1 MQILKELQ
9 RRYQKNGR
17 LNYAFLDI
25 ELKIEI
31 NILIDK
37 LCESNFDMKKSY
49 NNYFEKVNEIAN
61 YFSEEQ
67 AEKIIKSEKEKLY
80 NMLGNNL
87 IKLMKE
93 YKEIT
98 ASLLLFK
105 LYEVMSKLEE
115 QENTRANSNDFINSL
130 STNAKKEWARK
141 MSYSSDELEL

>member
-1 MQILKELQ
+1 
-9 RRYQKNGR
+9 
-17 LNYAFLDI
+17 
-25 ELKIEI
+25 
-31 NILIDK
+31 
-37 LCESNFDMKKSY
+37 MKKSY

-87 IKLMKE
+87 IKLIKE

-98 ASLLLFK
+98 TEMLLFK

-115 QENTRANSNDFINSL
+115 QENIRANSNDFINSL
-130 STNAKKEWARK
+130 SANAKKEWARK
-141 MSYSSDELEL
+141 MSYGSDELEM